1 LTGHPYQYAP
11 HTNKGV
17 FDMPSDLQ
25 QRLGDMGV
33 VSILVVDK
41 AEDALR
47 VGEALLS
54 AGMAGME
61 VTFRTAAAA
70 EAIGL
75 LAKKL
80 PEATVGAGTVLN
92 TGNLLAA
99 RDAGAQFVVTP
110 GLNPTVVQKAIDID
124 LPIFPGVMTPGE
136 VEKGLSFGLT
146 ALKFFPA
153 EQAGGPAMMK
163 ALSGPYAHT
172 GVKFIP
178 TGGVNEQNL
187 TAYLSLPIVLACG
200 GTWIAK
206 SDLVKK
212 QDWTAITQIATETA
226 AKIKELRG

>member
-1 LTGHPYQYAP
+1 
-11 HTNKGV
+11 
-17 FDMPSDLQ
+17 MPSDIQ
-25 QRLGDMGV
+25 KRLGEMGV

-61 VTFRTAAAA
+61 VTFRTQAAA

-92 TGNLLAA
+92 TENLIAA

-110 GLNPTVVQKAIDID
+110 GLNPTVVEKAIEIN

-136 VEKGLSFGLT
+136 VEKGLSFGLK

-153 EQAGGPAMMK
+153 EQAGGAGMMK
-163 ALSGPYAHT
+163 ALAGPYAHT

-187 TAYLSLPIVLACG
+187 AAYLSLPIVLACG

-212 QDWTAITQIATETA
+212 QDWATIQRIATETA
-226 AKIKELRG
+226 AKIKEIRG